1 MEKKQLLVPLYLKN
15 GQAVCGIEDHE
26 LVVDGDAC
34 ALALQY
40 SNCGADGILLFD
52 LSEDDDE
59 HDQSISVIKTIAS
72 LVDIPVYGGGNICR
86 TEDVKKLIYAGCRRV
101 FLNFAKMENRL
112 LAQEVSE
119 RFGRER
125 ILASVTSGE
134 VADILEYRQ
143 FLGGLILLDAQV
155 PVQEGQEEELLA
167 VLCWKQDDDF
177 FVILNLEEYQENTV
191 KRCLG
196 QSFVS
201 GVSCTE
207 LMGNSDFM
215 AQKHAL
221 KDAGVPVN
229 TYESSLSWDE
239 IKTDASGLLP
249 VVVQDYKTQEVLMVA
264 YMNRESYEMTVRTG
278 RMTYWSRSRSELW
291 VKGLTSGH
299 FQYVRELCI
308 DCDNDTLLAKVMQV
322 GAACHTGNRSCF
334 YRSILKKEYDETNPL
349 KVFEDVYNVILDRK
363 EHPKTGSY
371 TNYLFDKGIDKIL
384 KKVGEEATEIVI
396 AAKNP
401 DPEEVKYEISD
412 FLYHVMVLMAE
423 KGINWEDITRELA
436 RR

>member
-1 MEKKQLLVPLYLKN
+1 
-15 GQAVCGIEDHE
+15 
-26 LVVDGDAC
+26 
-34 ALALQY
+34 
-40 SNCGADGILLFD
+40 
-52 LSEDDDE
+52 
-59 HDQSISVIKTIAS
+59 
-72 LVDIPVYGGGNICR
+72 
-86 TEDVKKLIYAGCRRV
+86 
-101 FLNFAKMENRL
+101 MENRL